1 MAGAV
6 LYSPTLRCGVDAM
19 ARPSRLCVCVIG
31 GSLLF
36 VSACWAATIEPVQ
49 GNLQLNRGQGF
60 QPVNSRVDANVG
72 DTVVVGPGGAAAVT
86 YSDGCKVPVQ
96 PGAVTTIAP
105 LSPCASG
112 SMADD
117 NNNNSNGLYFLG
129 VAAGFGLAGFGI
141 YEIIHHNNNNNE
153 ASNNHPISP

>member
-1 MAGAV
+1 
-6 LYSPTLRCGVDAM
+6 M
-19 ARPSRLCVCVIG
+19 ARRSFLSVSLIG
-31 GSLLF
+31 GSLFL
-36 VSACWAATIEPVQ
+36 VSASLAATIDPVQ

-60 QPVNSRVDANVG
+60 QPVNSRIDANVG

-86 YSDGCKVPVQ
+86 YSDGCKVSVQ

-117 NNNNSNGLYFLG
+117 NNSNGLYFLG

-141 YEIIHHNNNNNE
+141 YEIVHHNNNNGSAENQ
-153 ASNNHPISP
+153 PVSP

>member
-1 MAGAV
+1 M
-6 LYSPTLRCGVDAM
+6 LYSPTLRCGVDSM
-19 ARPSRLCVCVIG
+19 ARRSFLSVSLIG
-31 GSLLF
+31 GSLFL
-36 VSACWAATIEPVQ
+36 VSASLAATIDPVQ

-86 YSDGCKVPVQ
+86 YSDGCKVSVQ

-117 NNNNSNGLYFLG
+117 NNSNGLYFLG

-141 YEIIHHNNNNNE
+141 YEIIHHNNNNGTEENQ
-153 ASNNHPISP
+153 PVSP

>member
-19 ARPSRLCVCVIG
+19 ARPSFFCVSLIG
-31 GSLLF
+31 GSLLL
-36 VSACWAATIEPVQ
+36 VSASWAATIEPVQ

-86 YSDGCKVPVQ
+86 YSDGCKVSVQ

-117 NNNNSNGLYFLG
+117 NNQNGLYFLG

-141 YEIIHHNNNNNE
+141 YEIIHHNNNNSTAE
-153 ASNNHPISP
+153 NHPISP

>member
-1 MAGAV
+1 MAGTV

-19 ARPSRLCVCVIG
+19 ARRSCLYVSLIG
-31 GSLLF
+31 GSVLL
-36 VSACWAATIEPVQ
+36 VSASWAATIEPVQ
-49 GNLQLNRGQGF
+49 GNLSLNQGQGF
-60 QPVNSRVDANVG
+60 QPVNSRVNANVG
-72 DTVVVGPGGAAAVT
+72 ETVVVAPGSAAAVT
-86 YSDGCKVPVQ
+86 YSDGCKVTVQ

-141 YEIIHHNNNNNE
+141 YEIIHHNNNNSTAE
-153 ASNNHPISP
+153 NHPISP

>member
-1 MAGAV
+1 
-6 LYSPTLRCGVDAM
+6 M
-19 ARPSRLCVCVIG
+19 ARGSFLRVSLIG
-31 GSLLF
+31 CSLLL
-36 VSACWAATIEPVQ
+36 VSASWAATIEPVQ
-49 GNLQLNRGQGF
+49 GNLSLNRGQGF
-60 QPVNSRVDANVG
+60 QPINGRVDANVG

-86 YSDGCKVPVQ
+86 YSDGCKVSVQ
-96 PGAVTTIAP
+96 PGSVTTIAP

-141 YEIIHHNNNNNE
+141 YEIIHHNNNNSSTE
-153 ASNNHPISP
+153 ENHPISP

>member
-1 MAGAV
+1 MAGTM
-6 LYSPTLRCGVDAM
+6 LYSPTLRCGVDSM
-19 ARPSRLCVCVIG
+19 ARRSFLSVSLIG
-31 GSLLF
+31 GSLFL
-36 VSACWAATIEPVQ
+36 VSASLAATIDPVQ

-86 YSDGCKVPVQ
+86 YSDCCKVSVQ

-117 NNNNSNGLYFLG
+117 NNSNGLYFLG

-141 YEIIHHNNNNNE
+141 YEIIHHNNNNGTEENQ
-153 ASNNHPISP
+153 PVSP

>member
-153 ASNNHPISP
+153 ENNNHPISP

>member
-19 ARPSRLCVCVIG
+19 ARPSLLCVSVIG

-36 VSACWAATIEPVQ
+36 VSASWAATIEPVQ
-49 GNLQLNRGQGF
+49 GNLSLNQGQGF
-60 QPVNSRVDANVG
+60 QPVNGRVNANVG

-86 YSDGCKVPVQ
+86 YSDGCKVSVQ

-141 YEIIHHNNNNNE
+141 YEIIHHNNNNSTAE
-153 ASNNHPISP
+153 NHPISP

>member
-1 MAGAV
+1 
-6 LYSPTLRCGVDAM
+6 M
-19 ARPSRLCVCVIG
+19 ARPSLLCVSAIG

-36 VSACWAATIEPVQ
+36 VSASWAATIEPVQ
-49 GNLQLNRGQGF
+49 GSLSLNRGQGF
-60 QPVNSRVDANVG
+60 LPVNSRVDANVG

-117 NNNNSNGLYFLG
+117 KNQNGLYFLG

-141 YEIIHHNNNNNE
+141 YEIIHHNNNNDEN
-153 ASNNHPISP
+153 NNHPISP

>member
-1 MAGAV
+1 MAGTM
-6 LYSPTLRCGVDAM
+6 LYSRTLRCGGDAM
-19 ARPSRLCVCVIG
+19 ARLSFLYVSLIS
-31 GSLLF
+31 GSLLL
-36 VSACWAATIEPVQ
+36 VSASWAATIEPVQ
-49 GNLQLNRGQGF
+49 GNLSLNRGQGF
-60 QPVNSRVDANVG
+60 QPINSRVDANVG

-86 YSDGCKVPVQ
+86 YSDGCKVSVQ

-117 NNNNSNGLYFLG
+117 NNSNGLYFLG

-141 YEIIHHNNNNNE
+141 YEIIHHNNNNSTE
-153 ASNNHPISP
+153 ENHPISP

>member
-1 MAGAV
+1 V
-6 LYSPTLRCGVDAM
+6 SL
-19 ARPSRLCVCVIG
+19 IG
-31 GSLLF
+31 GSLLLG
-36 VSACWAATIEPVQ
+36 STSWAATIEPVQ

-86 YSDGCKVPVQ
+86 YSDGCKVSVQ

-117 NNNNSNGLYFLG
+117 NNSNGLYFLG

-153 ASNNHPISP
+153 ENNNHPISP

>member
-1 MAGAV
+1 
-6 LYSPTLRCGVDAM
+6 
-19 ARPSRLCVCVIG
+19 VIG

-36 VSACWAATIEPVQ
+36 VSASWAATIEPVQ

-141 YEIIHHNNNNNE
+141 YEIIHHNNNNNNE
-153 ASNNHPISP
+153 ENNNHPISP

>member
-19 ARPSRLCVCVIG
+19 ARPSRLCVSVMG

-36 VSACWAATIEPVQ
+36 VSASWAATIEPVQ

-96 PGAVTTIAP
+96 PGAVTTIGP

-112 SMADD
+112 SLADD
-117 NNNNSNGLYFLG
+117 NNQNGLYFLG

-141 YEIIHHNNNNNE
+141 YEIIHHNNNNSDEN
-153 ASNNHPISP
+153 NNHPISP

>member
-1 MAGAV
+1 M
-6 LYSPTLRCGVDAM
+6 CGVNAM
-19 ARPSRLCVCVIG
+19 ARPSFFCVSLIG

-36 VSACWAATIEPVQ
+36 VSASWAATIEPVQ
-49 GNLQLNRGQGF
+49 GSLQLNRGQGF
-60 QPVNSRVDANVG
+60 QPVNSRLDANVG

-86 YSDGCKVPVQ
+86 YSDGCKVSVQ

-117 NNNNSNGLYFLG
+117 NNQNGLYFLG

-141 YEIIHHNNNNNE
+141 YEIIHHNNNNSTE
-153 ASNNHPISP
+153 ENHPISP

>member
-1 MAGAV
+1 
-6 LYSPTLRCGVDAM
+6 M
-19 ARPSRLCVCVIG
+19 ARRSFLSVSLIG
-31 GSLLF
+31 GSLLL
-36 VSACWAATIEPVQ
+36 VSASLAATIDPVQ
-49 GNLQLNRGQGF
+49 GNLQLNQGQGF

-86 YSDGCKVPVQ
+86 YSDGCKVSVQ

-117 NNNNSNGLYFLG
+117 NNSNGLYFLG

-141 YEIIHHNNNNNE
+141 YEIIHHNNNNGTEENQ
-153 ASNNHPISP
+153 PVSP

>member
-6 LYSPTLRCGVDAM
+6 LYSPTLRYGVDAM

-36 VSACWAATIEPVQ
+36 VSASWAATIEPVQ

-141 YEIIHHNNNNNE
+141 YEIIHHNNNNEEN
-153 ASNNHPISP
+153 NNHPISP

>member
-19 ARPSRLCVCVIG
+19 ARPSLLCVSVIG

-36 VSACWAATIEPVQ
+36 VSASWAATIEPVQ

-86 YSDGCKVPVQ
+86 YSDGCKVSVQ

-117 NNNNSNGLYFLG
+117 NNSNGLYFLG

-141 YEIIHHNNNNNE
+141 YEIIHHNNNNSTAE
-153 ASNNHPISP
+153 NHPISP

>member
-1 MAGAV
+1 MAGTV

-19 ARPSRLCVCVIG
+19 ARRSCLYVSLIG
-31 GSLLF
+31 GSVLL
-36 VSACWAATIEPVQ
+36 VSASWAATIEPVQ
-49 GNLQLNRGQGF
+49 GNLSLNRGQGF
-60 QPVNSRVDANVG
+60 QPVNSRIDANVG

-86 YSDGCKVPVQ
+86 YSDGCKVSVQ

-117 NNNNSNGLYFLG
+117 NNQNGLYFLG

-141 YEIIHHNNNNNE
+141 YEIVHHNNNNNSSTE
-153 ASNNHPISP
+153 ENHPISP

>member
-1 MAGAV
+1 MV
-6 LYSPTLRCGVDAM
+6 RLSF
-19 ARPSRLCVCVIG
+19 LCVSLIG
-31 GSLLF
+31 GSLLL
-36 VSACWAATIEPVQ
+36 VSASWAATIEPVQ
-49 GNLQLNRGQGF
+49 GNLSLNRGQGF
-60 QPVNSRVDANVG
+60 QPISSRVDANVG

-86 YSDGCKVPVQ
+86 YSDGCKVSVQ

-117 NNNNSNGLYFLG
+117 NNSNGLYFLG

-141 YEIIHHNNNNNE
+141 YEIIHHNNNNSTAENQ
-153 ASNNHPISP
+153 PVSP

>member
-1 MAGAV
+1 
-6 LYSPTLRCGVDAM
+6 M
-19 ARPSRLCVCVIG
+19 ARPSFLCVSLIG

-36 VSACWAATIEPVQ
+36 VSASWAATIDPVQ

-60 QPVNSRVDANVG
+60 QPVNSRIDANVG

-86 YSDGCKVPVQ
+86 YSDGCKVSVQ

-117 NNNNSNGLYFLG
+117 NNSNGLYFLG

-141 YEIIHHNNNNNE
+141 YEIVHHNNNNNTAE
-153 ASNNHPISP
+153 GNPVSP

>member
-1 MAGAV
+1 
-6 LYSPTLRCGVDAM
+6 M
-19 ARPSRLCVCVIG
+19 ARRSFLSVSLIG
-31 GSLLF
+31 GSLFL
-36 VSACWAATIEPVQ
+36 VSASLAATIDPVQ

-86 YSDGCKVPVQ
+86 YSDGCKVSVQ

-117 NNNNSNGLYFLG
+117 NNSNGLYFLG

-141 YEIIHHNNNNNE
+141 YEIIHHNNNNGTEENQ
-153 ASNNHPISP
+153 PVSP

>member
-6 LYSPTLRCGVDAM
+6 LYSPTLRCGVNAM
-19 ARPSRLCVCVIG
+19 ARRSFLCVSLIG
-31 GSLLF
+31 GSLLL
-36 VSACWAATIEPVQ
+36 VSASWAATIEPVQ
-49 GNLQLNRGQGF
+49 GNLSLNRGQGF
-60 QPVNSRVDANVG
+60 QPVNSRIDANVG

-112 SMADD
+112 SLADD
-117 NNNNSNGLYFLG
+117 NNQNGLYFLG

-141 YEIIHHNNNNNE
+141 YEIVHHNNNNEN
-153 ASNNHPISP
+153 NNHPISP

>member
-1 MAGAV
+1 
-6 LYSPTLRCGVDAM
+6 M
-19 ARPSRLCVCVIG
+19 ARRSFLRGSLIG
-31 GSLLF
+31 GSLLL
-36 VSACWAATIEPVQ
+36 VSASWAATIEPVQ

-96 PGAVTTIAP
+96 PGAVTTIGP

-112 SMADD
+112 SLADD
-117 NNNNSNGLYFLG
+117 NNQNGLYFLG

-141 YEIIHHNNNNNE
+141 YEIIHHNNNNSDEN
-153 ASNNHPISP
+153 NNHPISP

>member
-1 MAGAV
+1 
-6 LYSPTLRCGVDAM
+6 M
-19 ARPSRLCVCVIG
+19 ARRSFLCVSLIG
-31 GSLLF
+31 CSVLL
-36 VSACWAATIEPVQ
+36 VSASWAATIDPVQ

-60 QPVNSRVDANVG
+60 QPVNSRIDANVG

-86 YSDGCKVPVQ
+86 YSDGCKVSVQ

-117 NNNNSNGLYFLG
+117 NNQNGLYFLG

-141 YEIIHHNNNNNE
+141 YEIIHHNNNNSTEENQ
-153 ASNNHPISP
+153 PVSP

>member
-1 MAGAV
+1 
-6 LYSPTLRCGVDAM
+6 M
-19 ARPSRLCVCVIG
+19 ARRSFLHVSIIG
-31 GSLLF
+31 CSLFF
-36 VSACWAATIEPVQ
+36 VSASWAATIEPVQ
-49 GNLQLNRGQGF
+49 GSLSLNQGQGF
-60 QPVNSRVDANVG
+60 QPIDGRVNANVG

-141 YEIIHHNNNNNE
+141 YEIVHHNNNNNTAE
-153 ASNNHPISP
+153 NHPISP

>member
-1 MAGAV
+1 
-6 LYSPTLRCGVDAM
+6 M
-19 ARPSRLCVCVIG
+19 ARRSFLHVSIIG
-31 GSLLF
+31 CSLFF
-36 VSACWAATIEPVQ
+36 VSASWAATIEPVQ
-49 GNLQLNRGQGF
+49 GSLSLNQGQGF
-60 QPVNSRVDANVG
+60 QPIDGRVNANVG

-86 YSDGCKVPVQ
+86 YSDGCKVSVQ

-117 NNNNSNGLYFLG
+117 NNNSNGLYFLG

-141 YEIIHHNNNNNE
+141 YEIIHHNNNNNSTAE
-153 ASNNHPISP
+153 NHPISP